1 MRRGLPALIALALL
15 AGCSSGSDDEPPDVE
30 GPPREVA
37 RTVADLEAA
46 TRRRDYESICDD
58 LFTRAARERAGG
70 DECAALLRSAVDGVR
85 QPRIRVLAIRVRGRR
100 ARVRVRTRAA
110 AQGPIVETI
119 ELRRERGRFRIA
131 SLLP

>member
-1 MRRGLPALIALALL
+1 MPALIALALL
-15 AGCSSGSDDEPPDVE
+15 AGCSSGSDDDPPDVE

-37 RTVADLEAA
+37 RTVADLESA
-46 TRRRDYESICDD
+46 TRRRDYEAICDD

-70 DECAALLRSAVDGVR
+70 DECVALLRSAVDGVR